1 MRPSA
6 RGPRYARPVLELLG
20 IAAVSFGVGLSGAMS
35 PGPLTVLTIR
45 EAARRGWWAGPIATL
60 GHGVIELL
68 TVALLALGLAAYI
81 DTESAAAAVIALAG
95 GAILVWMG
103 ASMLRGLPGTSLRE
117 TVRAGSGD
125 VAIAVAAGPT
135 LEAMRRV
142 APLGALVSVSNPYWV
157 IWWATVGA
165 ALTVESLDFG
175 WSGPVAVF
183 VGHILSDLVWL
194 TVVAVA
200 VASGTRWMGDRA
212 YRGLMGVCALFLLG
226 IGAYFAVTGV
236 RWFL

>member
-1 MRPSA
+1 M
-6 RGPRYARPVLELLG
+6 LELLG
-20 IAAVSFGVGLSGAMS
+20 IAAVSFGVGFSGAMS

-81 DTESAAAAVIALAG
+81 DTESAGAAVIAVAG
-95 GAILVWMG
+95 GTILVWMG
-103 ASMLRGLPGTSLRE
+103 ATMLRGLPRMSLRE
-117 TVRAGSGD
+117 TAHAASGGGA
-125 VAIAVAAGPT
+125 VAVAAGAT
-135 LEAMRRV
+135 AEAVRRV
-142 APLGALVSVSNPYWV
+142 APLGALVSISNPYWV

-165 ALTVESLDFG
+165 ALTVESLDSG
-175 WSGPVAVF
+175 WPGPIAVF

-194 TVVAVA
+194 TFVAFG
-200 VASGTRWMGDRA
+200 VASGMRWMGDRA
-212 YRGLMGVCALFLLG
+212 YRGLIGGCAVFLLG